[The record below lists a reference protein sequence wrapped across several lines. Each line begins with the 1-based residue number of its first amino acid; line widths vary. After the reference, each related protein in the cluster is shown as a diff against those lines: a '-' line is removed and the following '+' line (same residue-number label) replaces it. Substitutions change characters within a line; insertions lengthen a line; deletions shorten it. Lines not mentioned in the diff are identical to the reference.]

1 MEHIFP
7 FGIENEDMEV
17 TEKVSPNDVY
27 QATIDLDT
35 PMPYDDSKNTSNF
48 VVSICS

>member
-7 FGIENEDMEV
+7 FGIENEDMEI
-17 TEKVSPNDVY
+17 TEKVPPNDKY
-27 QATIDLDT
+27 QATIELNT
-35 PMPYDDSKNTSNF
+35 PMPYDESKTTTNF